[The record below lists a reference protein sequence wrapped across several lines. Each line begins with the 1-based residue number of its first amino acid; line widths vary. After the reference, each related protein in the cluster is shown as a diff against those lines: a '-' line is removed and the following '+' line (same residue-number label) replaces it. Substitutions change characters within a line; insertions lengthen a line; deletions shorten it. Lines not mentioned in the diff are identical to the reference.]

1 MTWAPLLLAD
11 PSPSLRLLVLSEL
24 LDKGDSDEANELRRI
39 RYSDPPIT
47 EIVKLQKPDGS
58 WGKGDISSNAPG
70 SNIQITAQTLTRL
83 GYLGLDPDDPTV
95 MKGAEYLFNKQ
106 QDDGSWPLGSY
117 ATDSEGDANYDT
129 MSLQT
134 SLPLRGL
141 ATCGYSTDPRAEE
154 GYKWLLDQRI
164 EDGSWPTGIAE
175 GNYGY
180 VAGYRRL
187 PHSRWGC
194 RSNTTSALTCL
205 SLHPERRHSPEARRA
220 LDLVLSRET
229 RERHNLGFEVARII
243 GAEKSTGFLT
253 YYARFDMAHMLE
265 LCWRVG
271 APLEDPRV
279 ADLVSYIRSHQG
291 SYGVW
296 EYLPK
301 PQASRWVTF
310 DILRSL
316 SRLGED
322 TDWTPSEPRTP
333 FQPYPRK
340 RKRY

>member
-11 PSPSLRLLVLSEL
+11 PSPSLRFLVLTEL
-24 LDKGDSDEANELRRI
+24 LDKGDSREANELRKSRQ
-39 RYSDPPIT
+39 SDPLIT
-47 EIVKLQKPDGS
+47 DIVRLQETDGS
-58 WGKGDISSNAPG
+58 WGRSDTSATSPRSDIQVS
-70 SNIQITAQTLTRL
+70 AQNLTRL
-83 GYLGLDPDDPTV
+83 GYLGLGPEDTSIR
-95 MKGAEYLFNKQ
+95 KGAEFLFSVQ
-106 QDDGSWPLGSY
+106 QDDGSWPLGNYS
-117 ATDSEGDANYDT
+117 TDTEGEDNYDV

-141 ATCGYSTDPRAEE
+141 ATCGYATDPRAEKAY
-154 GYKWLLDQRI
+154 GWLLNQRI
-164 EDGSWPTGIAE
+164 EDGSWPTGIAG

-229 RERHNLGFEVARII
+229 RERHNLGYEVARII
-243 GAEKSTGFLT
+243 GTEKPSGFLT
-253 YYARFDMAHMLE
+253 YYARFDIAHLLD

-271 APLEDPRV
+271 APPEEARV
-279 ADLVSYIRSHQG
+279 SALVKYIHENQG
-291 SYGVW
+291 AYGVW

-316 SRLGED
+316 KRLGQN
-322 TDWTPSEPRTP
+322 TDWIPTEPRTP
-333 FQPYPRK
+333 FQPYPKR